1 MVVKSE
7 LITSLSLQLSD
18 IPPKDVEYGV
28 NSILRIMSD
37 TLASGG
43 CIEIR
48 GFGSFNLRY
57 RCSREAH
64 NPSNGKK
71 VTTTSKYRPHFKP
84 GKALR
89 VRVDEGKMY
98 PIKVKI
104 KASDALEEE
113 ALMD

>member
-1 MVVKSE
+1 MVAVLRFVALVR
-7 LITSLSLQLSD
+7 LICVTDVLERLTTLQM
-18 IPPKDVEYGV
+18 V
-28 NSILRIMSD
+28 
-37 TLASGG
+37 
-43 CIEIR
+43 
-48 GFGSFNLRY
+48 
-57 RCSREAH
+57 
-64 NPSNGKK
+64 K

>member
-57 RCSREAH
+57 RCSKRLTTLQMV
-64 NPSNGKK
+64 KK
-71 VTTTSKYRPHFKP
+71 LPQRLNTDLTLS
-84 GKALR
+84 R
-89 VRVDEGKMY
+89 VRH
-98 PIKVKI
+98 
-104 KASDALEEE
+104 
-113 ALMD
+113 